1 MKSNFRKMKLSPK
14 ARYQRPVATDILP
27 FEVPPSFSN
36 SGFFAF
42 LTQLQVTIGC
52 WEQKKTVRWV
62 ASDDR
67 FDDAFRI
74 IFRLADKTNK
84 NFRTIEQAHNGKNL
98 LIREWKICL
107 NWTIP
112 FNFRISH
119 KEAEFRQLSVIHP
132 QAQMFIAEFYHLHAS
147 EILYHCSKSSFS
159 IRFPSSVAR
168 SVRYKDRL
176 FKENIGDPDDS
187 IEEAG
192 KEYEGSGSYFIY
204 SKYSN
209 IFKFYENYAY
219 LNAERKFGRL
229 YKLDISSCF
238 DSIYTHSIEWATLG
252 KEIAKEKLG
261 NTSSTFGS
269 RFDKLIQE
277 LNRGETSGIV
287 IGPEFSRVFA
297 EIILQDIDRKLEEIL
312 IVEHGLANK
321 VDYELFRYVDDYFVF
336 CDSDEVAGYVR
347 RHLSGLLKLVKLTL
361 SSEKSELY
369 ERPIITPL
377 TVAKNKISN
386 CLAERI
392 VTDTKKRGN
401 PDGGDDVDYF
411 NVKVQARSLIV
422 DYKTALK
429 ESGVKY
435 KDVLN
440 YTLAAIERKVNII
453 FRKFKSNHDDH
464 KDYSELVSA
473 MLGILEFSTFV
484 YAAQPR
490 INFAV
495 RLTRI
500 ISTVID
506 KLHEVNAGRDLKDR
520 LFKFIFDTINR
531 HVKHTPHDRF
541 HEVETLYLL
550 LALNKL
556 GRGYRIPEQ
565 NIATFVG
572 LEISDAGDY
581 SFKKY
586 MSYFSISVCLLYIR
600 NQSRYGKLRNYLEVE
615 IRKKFE
621 DRKHYLHQDAELVI
635 AALDLQSCPYV
646 SQGLKEYIASLYGI
660 ETTRHPLLQRATPY
674 WFTNWRN
681 FDLSRE
687 LDKKRAREVY

>member
-1 MKSNFRKMKLSPK
+1 MKSKTRKMKLSPK

-42 LTQLQVTIGC
+42 LMQLEVKISNWG
-52 WEQKKTVRWV
+52 KGKAVRWI

-74 IFRLADKTNK
+74 MFRLADKSHE
-84 NFRTIEQAHNGKNL
+84 NFKTFTEVHDGNNL
-98 LIREWKICL
+98 NVREWKISDT
-107 NWTIP
+107 WTMP

-119 KEAEFRQLSVIHP
+119 KETEFRQLSVIHP
-132 QAQMFIAEFYHLHAS
+132 QAQMFVAEFYQLHSS
-147 EILYHCSKSSFS
+147 EVLYHCSKSSFS
-159 IRFPSSVAR
+159 IRFPASVAK

-176 FKENIGDPDDS
+176 FKENVGDPGDS
-187 IEEAG
+187 VEEAG
-192 KEYEGSGSYFIY
+192 KEYEGSGSYFTY

-219 LNAERKFGRL
+219 LNAERKFGWL
-229 YKLDISSCF
+229 HKLDVSSCF
-238 DSIYTHSIEWATLG
+238 DSIYTHSITWATMGQEVSKENIKYLG
-252 KEIAKEKLG
+252 
-261 NTSSTFGS
+261 TTFGG
-269 RFDKLIQE
+269 RFDRLIRE
-277 LNRGETSGIV
+277 LNRGETNGIV

-297 EIILQDIDRKLEEIL
+297 EIILQDVDRNLEQVL
-312 IVEHGLANK
+312 LSEHGLTNR
-321 VDYELFRYVDDYFVF
+321 VDYEIFRYVDDYFVF
-336 CDSDEVAGYVR
+336 CDREEIATYVK
-347 RHLSGLLKLVKLTL
+347 RHLSELLKLVKLTL
-361 SSEKSELY
+361 SSEKSEVY

-377 TVAKNKISN
+377 TIAKNRISS

-392 VTDTKKRGN
+392 VTKVEKKN
-401 PDGGDDVDYF
+401 DPDGGDDIDYF
-411 NVKVQARSLIV
+411 SVRMQTTSLIV
-422 DYKTALK
+422 DFKAALK

-440 YTLAAIERKVNII
+440 YTLAAIERRVNFI
-453 FRKFKSNHDDH
+453 FRKFKANHDDH
-464 KDYSELVSA
+464 KDHRELVAA
-473 MLGILEFSTFV
+473 MLGILEFSAFI

-490 INFAV
+490 VNFTV

-500 ISTVID
+500 VATIVD
-506 KLHEVNAGRDLKDR
+506 KLHEVEVERDLKDR
-520 LFKFIFDTINR
+520 VFKFIFDNINR
-531 HVKHTPHDRF
+531 HIKHTPHDRF

-556 GRGYRIPEQ
+556 GRGYRIPER

-581 SFKKY
+581 SFNRH
-586 MSYFSISVCLLYIR
+586 MSYFSISVCLLYVR
-600 NQSRYGKLRNYLEVE
+600 NQARYGKLRNFLEAQ

-621 DRKHYLHQDAELVI
+621 DRKAYLHQDSELVI
-635 AALDLQSCPYV
+635 AALDLQCCPYI
-646 SQGLKEYIASLYGI
+646 SHGLKEFIATSYGV
-660 ETTRHPLLQRATPY
+660 ENARVPLLQGAAPY
-674 WFTNWRN
+674 WFTNWEN

>member
-1 MKSNFRKMKLSPK
+1 MKSKARKIKLSPK
-14 ARYQRPVATDILP
+14 ARYQRPVATDMLP

-42 LTQLQVTIGC
+42 LMQHDVRISC
-52 WEQKKTVRWV
+52 WDNKKTVRWI
-62 ASDDR
+62 APDDR

-74 IFRLADKTNK
+74 IFRLADKTHE
-84 NFRTIEQAHNGKNL
+84 NFRTYSEAHDGKNL
-98 LIREWKICL
+98 AVREWKIFS
-107 NWTIP
+107 NWTMP

-119 KEAEFRQLSVIHP
+119 KETEFRQLSVIHP
-132 QAQMFIAEFYHLHAS
+132 QAQMFVAEFYQLHAS
-147 EILYHCSKSSFS
+147 EILYHCSKSNFS
-159 IRFPSSVAR
+159 IRFPASVAR

-176 FKENIGDPDDS
+176 FKENIGDSDDS

-192 KEYEGSGSYFIY
+192 KEYEGSGSYFTY

-219 LNAERKFGRL
+219 LNAERKFGTL
-229 YKLDISSCF
+229 YKLDVSSCF
-238 DSIYTHSIEWATLG
+238 DSIYTHSVTWATLG
-252 KEIAKEKLG
+252 QEVAKENL
-261 NTSSTFGS
+261 NNLDTTFGGK
-269 RFDKLIQE
+269 FDRLIRE
-277 LNRGETSGIV
+277 LNRGETNGIV

-297 EIILQDIDRKLEEIL
+297 EVILQDVDRKLEQVIL
-312 IVEHGLANK
+312 SDYGLKNR
-321 VDYELFRYVDDYFVF
+321 VDYEIFRYVDDYFVF
-336 CDSDEVAGYVR
+336 CNREVVATYIK
-347 RHLSGLLKLVKLTL
+347 RHLSELLKLVKLTL
-361 SSEKSELY
+361 SSEKSERY

-377 TVAKNKISN
+377 TIAKNKISN

-392 VTDTKKRGN
+392 VTNVEKKSD
-401 PDGGDDVDYF
+401 PHSGDDIDYF
-411 NVKVQARSLIV
+411 SVRIQSKSLIV
-422 DYKTALK
+422 DFKAALK
-429 ESGVKY
+429 DSGVKY

-440 YTLAAIERKVNII
+440 YTLAAIEKKVNFI
-453 FRKFKSNHDDH
+453 FRKFKGNHDDH
-464 KDYSELVSA
+464 KDYRELVSA
-473 MLGILEFSTFV
+473 MLGILEFSAFI

-500 ISTVID
+500 IATIVD
-506 KLHEVNAGRDLKDR
+506 KLHEFEVERDLKDR
-520 LFKFIFDTINR
+520 VFKFIFDSINR
-531 HVKHTPHDRF
+531 HIKHTPHDRF
-541 HEVETLYLL
+541 HEVETLSLL

-581 SFKKY
+581 SFKRH

-600 NQSRYGKLRNYLEVE
+600 NQARYGKLRDFLEAE
-615 IRKKFE
+615 IKKKFE
-621 DRKHYLHQDAELVI
+621 DRSAYLHQDSELVI
-635 AALDLQSCPYV
+635 AALDLQCCPYI
-646 SQGLKEYIASLYGI
+646 SQGLKEYIATSYGI
-660 ETTRHPLLQRATPY
+660 ETARLPLLQCASPY
-674 WFTNWRN
+674 WFTNWKN